1 MRLNLFPA
9 AFTKF
14 WLAGLVL
21 TLLIPA
27 IPQAIGETNPPGSY
41 SVQNVTGYVRL
52 FYAHSTETLKD
63 SSEVVAWLVPTATG
77 HKARLNT
84 ELPHYRIIQHHK
96 MFEPH
101 LLVVPVGSIVEFP
114 NQDPWFHN
122 VFSES
127 RTGRFDLGLYEAG
140 AEKAMR
146 FDRAGASYLFCSIHP
161 EMMAIVLSV
170 DSPYFGVSDE
180 AGHISIGSVPPGKY
194 LLHVWYENATP
205 QALEA
210 LQRVILVGDESR
222 SLPAISIALSIRI
235 PASGKNEK
243 LRSSHFY
250 GGSDDS
256 TELARQ
262 F

>member
-9 AFTKF
+9 TFTKF
-14 WLAGLVL
+14 WPAGLVL
-21 TLLIPA
+21 TLLIPV
-27 IPQAIGETNPPGSY
+27 IPRAIGETNPPGSY

-52 FYAHSTETLKD
+52 VYAHSTEALKD
-63 SSEVVAWLVPTATG
+63 SSEVVAWLVPTETG
-77 HKARLNT
+77 HKARLNA

-114 NQDPWFHN
+114 NHDPWFHN

-140 AEKAMR
+140 AEKAIR
-146 FDRAGASYLFCSIHP
+146 FDRTGASYLFCSIHP
-161 EMMAIVLSV
+161 EMTAIVLSV

-180 AGHISIGSVPPGKY
+180 AGHISIGGVPPGKY

-222 SLPAISIALSIRI
+222 SLSAISIALSIRI
-235 PASGKNEK
+235 PAAGKHEK

-250 GGSDDS
+250 GGGDDS
-256 TELARQ
+256 TELARH